1 MSNAYLYRMP
11 VGIPGDVTR
20 KEQSTVEAQIM
31 SSVTPVTVFGVPV
44 KMTSGKI
51 LPLSSGGDTIY
62 GFLVRPYPTSYTSN
76 EALATATPSA
86 VMAANIMRRGYM
98 TVKSVLGTVVKN
110 AQVYFNSTTGLVQAS
125 SVGGTAITGCYF
137 MGDADSDG
145 NCEIAYNL

>member
-11 VGIPGDVTR
+11 VGIAGDVTR
-20 KEQSTVEAQIM
+20 KEQSTVEAQVM
-31 SSVTPVTVFGVPV
+31 DSSTPVTVFGVPV
-44 KMTSGKI
+44 QMVSGKI
-51 LPLSSGGDTIY
+51 QPLSASDDVIY

-86 VMAANIMRRGYM
+86 TLACDVLRRGYM
-98 TVKSVLGTVVKN
+98 TVKNTLGTAVKN
-110 AQVYFNSTTGLVQAS
+110 AAVYFNDTTGLVQAS

-145 NCEIAYNL
+145 NVEIAYNL